1 MEYLFIFLAVIFAV
15 TGLLGAVLPVLP
27 GPPIA
32 FLALLMLLLC
42 DGNDISTTALV
53 VTGVLALV
61 ITIVDYIA
69 PVWFAKKTGG
79 SKYGTWGATIGLV
92 AGLFLGPLGVIVGPF
107 IGAFIGE
114 RIADTPSEKAFGV
127 AFMTFAAFMLTTGIK
142 LVYGVVLLVMVCKE
156 SWEIIFK

>member
-107 IGAFIGE
+107 IGAYIGE
-114 RIADTPSEKAFGV
+114 RMAKTPPEKAFGV

>member
-107 IGAFIGE
+107 IGAYIGE
-114 RIADTPSEKAFGV
+114 RMANTPSEKAFGV